1 MRFAAP
7 SLRRLPALTVAT
19 ALVFGAGVGLATGAA
34 ANPPGPHSPIGH
46 LGKVTAV
53 ADNSVR
59 MKGWAA
65 DPDALTRNVR
75 VAAVIDGAD
84 GPSVRTS
91 VAHPRVT
98 ARYDTSPTPGFDL
111 TAQVPTSGVHTVCAV
126 ARSIGRGLD
135 RVLGCVTT
143 PLGTRLSSAQLA
155 AHDPSGVILG
165 HGGTATTMSM
175 RGWVREPDDVS
186 RRTTVVMYVDGRPAR
201 TMATSKATAEQV
213 QDGSGPHGA
222 FRFEVPVS
230 SGSHIGCVW
239 AVNVGF
245 GDNALLGCAA
255 KDTRGGHGYGAVHES
270 AVNKTV
276 VATAKK
282 QLGKPYVWGAEG
294 PKTFDCSGL
303 VMFSYAKAGRT
314 TPRVAADQFAAAR
327 LIPAS
332 RAVPGDLV
340 FYHDSVGHVFHVGI
354 VTGPA
359 DSIAAIDPQEGVAHQ
374 HIWDTTATYGSFT
387 HT

>member
-1 MRFAAP
+1 MRLAAP

-19 ALVFGAGVGLATGAA
+19 ALVFGAAVGLATSAV
-34 ANPPGPHSPIGH
+34 ANPPGPHSPIGN

-53 ADNSVR
+53 GDNSVR

-65 DPDALTRNVR
+65 DPDALTRNLR
-75 VAAVIDGAD
+75 VAAVIDGVN

-91 VAHPRVT
+91 VAHPKVT
-98 ARYDTSPTPGFDL
+98 TKYGTSATPGFDL
-111 TAQVPTSGVHTVCAV
+111 TVPVPASGVHTVCAV
-126 ARSIGRGLD
+126 ARSVDRGLD

-165 HGGTATTMSM
+165 HGATATSMSM

-186 RRTTVVMYVDGRPAR
+186 RRTTVVMYVDGKPAR
-201 TMATSKATAEQV
+201 TMATTSATAGQV

-245 GDNALLGCAA
+245 GDNTLLGCAA
-255 KDTRGGHGYGAVHES
+255 NDTRGPHGHGAVHQS
-270 AVNKTV
+270 TVNKTV

-340 FYHDSVGHVFHVGI
+340 FYHDSVGQVFHVGI